1 MKCSLKVNLPSLY
14 QLLKRG
20 VHTPPLL
27 GEQFH
32 TNLKWAWKDNEP
44 QLLTPIASNK
54 NGWKSNKNLEA
65 MTGGN

>member
-1 MKCSLKVNLPSLY
+1 
-14 QLLKRG
+14 
-20 VHTPPLL
+20 L